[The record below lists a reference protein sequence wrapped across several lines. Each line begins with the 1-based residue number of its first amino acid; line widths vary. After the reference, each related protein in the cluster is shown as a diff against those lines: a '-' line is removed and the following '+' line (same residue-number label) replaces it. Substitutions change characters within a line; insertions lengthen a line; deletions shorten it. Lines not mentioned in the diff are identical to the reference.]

1 VARAFILRIPF
12 IILDT
17 ATVKKEGLELEEVT
31 QTQLFI

>member
-12 IILDT
+12 TILDT
-17 ATVKKEGLELEEVT
+17 ATVKKEGLELEEAT